1 MKYIIMYQK
10 GFDLMNKR
18 SIALILCFALTLS
31 MLVSPEQS
39 AAKKAKLKLNKKK
52 ATLYVGKSVQLKV
65 KGTKKKA
72 KWKSSNKK
80 VAAVSSKGKVS
91 AKKKGT
97 ARITAKIGKKKLVC
111 RVTVKNKKK
120 PVPVHTG
127 SVNTAPSQPQ
137 TSSDPGVGASA
148 QPQTSLKPGDKPSLS
163 ASPIPDPGD
172 KPSPSASASSDPGN
186 KPSPSASATSD
197 PGTKPSPSAS
207 ASSDPGT
214 KPSPSAA
221 ATLDPGTKPS
231 PSAAATAKPG
241 TKPSASP
248 ATSPGV
254 KPSPSA
260 TATTDPGEYPA
271 EIVSI
276 KDTYDDIF
284 GKTGTCI
291 NLFQLQDAETL
302 EYVKKHY
309 SSFTLE
315 NEMKPDY
322 LMPGWLQPI
331 STEEAKKKT
340 GDYVIP
346 ESYKETTVPQF
357 NYDTVDKVLKIAK
370 ENGLKVR
377 YHVLV
382 WHSQSPEWFFKVNYS
397 QDEAA
402 EYVSEEVM
410 YERMRMYISSM
421 IHHVYTLD
429 NGAYKDVVYTWDVA
443 NEYFSNT
450 PDKNWAAVFGN
461 RENIEGKT
469 STDRPA
475 LGTRP
480 TYIKRAFEM
489 AYDALAEFDLQDTVS
504 LFYNDFNTYYTK
516 EKIIEM
522 INFINEDRKVCSGV
536 GMQSHLSVEGPTV
549 DTYINTVAAFVQ
561 AGFQVQVTEL
571 DVGCTPKKGEDDP
584 DPTEKELEEAYQKQ
598 AEYVKE
604 LTKQLITLQKWSGNK
619 ITCLTWWGMYDDF
632 SWRKDEHVLM
642 FDKDMYDAKPSYY
655 AFMQAANEVPDEP
668 EKPSISSAVKLDFAA
683 QGAYESE
690 SDKAV
695 CKLNDDGSLTVTF
708 TAQYA
713 AVRFDLPASLKK
725 DSPYKSVVLTYT
737 SSGGDLGHSFYT
749 EAGKKTNWGGEIKAS
764 ADVKTCGLN
773 TANDYTVNDILQGFQ
788 IFNGGEASAEKPITI
803 TIKSLIFY
811 EKTAYYPWEL
821 NPDEVQTPEPEPE
834 PDLEAPPEGE
844 GWQAL
849 SLDQMS
855 GGVKEE
861 GRVVL
866 NDIEQV
872 TVPLPKTMEGD
883 GKKLEVVV
891 KGTLGTSSQGLR
903 MWLANGTGTA
913 SNQYYFT
920 KTGVGFGG
928 AGDPDVFFK
937 TGTFELQKVLTVG
950 HTENEARVTTANNL
964 LLKAPAPGA
973 KMQEVTIYGIYVREV
988 QE

>member
-1 MKYIIMYQK
+1 
-10 GFDLMNKR
+10 MNKR
-18 SIALILCFALTLS
+18 SIALILCFALMLS

-489 AYDALAEFDLQDTVS
+489 AYDALAEFGLQDKVP
-504 LFYNDFNTYYTK
+504 LFYNDFNTYFTT

-522 INFINEDRKVCSGV
+522 INFINEDREVCSGV
-536 GMQSHLSVEGPTV
+536 GMQSHLALANPTV

-561 AGFQVQVTEL
+561 EGFQVQITEL
-571 DVGCTPKKGEDDP
+571 DVGCTPNKEDDDP
-584 DPTEKELEEAYQKQ
+584 DPTEEELAVAYQKQ

-619 ITCLTWWGMYDDF
+619 ITGLTWWGLYDAI
-632 SWRKDEHVLM
+632 SWRKYEHVLM
-642 FDKDMYDAKPSYY
+642 FDKDMNDAKPSYY
-655 AFMQAANEVPDEP
+655 AFMQAAKEVPDEP
-668 EKPSISSAVKLDFAA
+668 VKPSVSSAVKLDFNTQGSYESDS
-683 QGAYESE
+683 QGA
-690 SDKAV
+690 V
-695 CKLNDDGSLTVTF
+695 CQLNEDGSLTITF
-708 TAQYA
+708 TAQHA
-713 AVRFDLPASLKK
+713 GVRFDLPASLKK

-737 SSGGDLGHSFYT
+737 STGDNVGHSFYT
-749 EAGKKTNWGGEIKAS
+749 AAGEKTSWGSIKA
-764 ADVKTCGLN
+764 AAVEKTCGIN
-773 TANDYTVNDILQGFQ
+773 TAGDYTVNDILQGFK
-788 IFNGGEASAEKPITI
+788 IFNSAEATPENPVII

-821 NPDEVQTPEPEPE
+821 NPDEVQTPAPEPE
-834 PDLEAPPEGE
+834 PDLDAAPEGE

-849 SLDQMS
+849 PLDQMS
-855 GGVKEE
+855 DGVKED

-866 NDIEQV
+866 NGKGQV
-872 TVPLPKTMEGD
+872 TIPLPETIEGD

-891 KGTLGTSSQGLR
+891 KGTLGTTSQGLR

-913 SNQYYFT
+913 SDQYYFT
-920 KTGVGFGG
+920 KTEGIGFGG

-937 TGTFELQKVLTVG
+937 TGAFELQKVLTVG
-950 HTENEARVTTANNL
+950 HTEKEERVTTANNL
-964 LLKAPAPGA
+964 LLKGPSYNVN
-973 KMQEVTIYGIYVREV
+973 MLEVTIYGIYVREV

>member
-1 MKYIIMYQK
+1 
-10 GFDLMNKR
+10 MNKR

-489 AYDALAEFDLQDTVS
+489 AYDALAEFGLQDKVP
-504 LFYNDFNTYYTK
+504 LFYNDFNTYFTT

-522 INFINEDRKVCSGV
+522 INFINEDREVCSGV
-536 GMQSHLSVEGPTV
+536 GMQSHLALANPTV

-561 AGFQVQVTEL
+561 EGFQVQITEL
-571 DVGCTPKKGEDDP
+571 DVGCTPNKEDDDP
-584 DPTEKELEEAYQKQ
+584 DPTEEELAVAYQKQ

-619 ITCLTWWGMYDDF
+619 ITGLTWWGLYDAI
-632 SWRKDEHVLM
+632 SWRKYEHVLM
-642 FDKDMYDAKPSYY
+642 FDKDMNDAKPSYY
-655 AFMQAANEVPDEP
+655 AFMQAAKEVPDEP
-668 EKPSISSAVKLDFAA
+668 VKPSVSSAVKLDFNTQGSYESDS
-683 QGAYESE
+683 QGA
-690 SDKAV
+690 V
-695 CKLNDDGSLTVTF
+695 CQLNEDGSLTITF
-708 TAQYA
+708 TAQHA
-713 AVRFDLPASLKK
+713 GVRFDLPASLKK

-737 SSGGDLGHSFYT
+737 STGDNVGHSFYT
-749 EAGKKTNWGGEIKAS
+749 AAGEKTSWGSIKA
-764 ADVKTCGLN
+764 AAVEKTCGIN
-773 TANDYTVNDILQGFQ
+773 TAGDYTVNDILQGFK
-788 IFNGGEASAEKPITI
+788 IFNSAEATPENPVII

-821 NPDEVQTPEPEPE
+821 NPDEVQTPAPEPE
-834 PDLEAPPEGE
+834 PDLDAAPEGE

-849 SLDQMS
+849 PLDQMS
-855 GGVKEE
+855 DGVKED

-866 NDIEQV
+866 NGKGQV
-872 TVPLPKTMEGD
+872 TIPLPETIEGD

-891 KGTLGTSSQGLR
+891 KGTLGTTSQGLR

-913 SNQYYFT
+913 SDQYYFT
-920 KTGVGFGG
+920 KTEGIGFGG

-937 TGTFELQKVLTVG
+937 TGAFELQKVLTVG
-950 HTENEARVTTANNL
+950 HTEKEERVTTANNL
-964 LLKAPAPGA
+964 LLKGPSYNVN
-973 KMQEVTIYGIYVREV
+973 MLEVTIYGIYVREV

>member
-1 MKYIIMYQK
+1 
-10 GFDLMNKR
+10 MNKR

-31 MLVSPEQS
+31 MLIKPELS
-39 AAKKAKLKLNKKK
+39 EAKTSKPRLNKKK
-52 ATLYVGKSVQLKV
+52 VTLYVGKSVRLKV

-97 ARITAKIGKKKLVC
+97 ARITAKVGKKKLVC

-120 PVPVHTG
+120 PVPTRTG
-127 SVNTAPSQPQ
+127 SVNTTPSQPQ
-137 TSSDPGVGASA
+137 VSSDPGA
-148 QPQTSLKPGDKPSLS
+148 
-163 ASPIPDPGD
+163 
-172 KPSPSASASSDPGN
+172 KPSPSATS
-186 KPSPSASATSD
+186 TSD
-197 PGTKPSPSAS
+197 PGE
-207 ASSDPGT
+207 
-214 KPSPSAA
+214 
-221 ATLDPGTKPS
+221 
-231 PSAAATAKPG
+231 
-241 TKPSASP
+241 
-248 ATSPGV
+248 

-260 TATTDPGEYPA
+260 TADPGVEPSSSPGKTANPGTEPSPSPGKTADPGTEPSPSPGKTANPGTEPSPSPGKTANPGTEPSSSPGKTANPGTEPSPSTPAPSDPGEYPT
-271 EIVSI
+271 EIVSM
-276 KDTYDDIF
+276 KDTYDNIF

-291 NLFQLQDAETL
+291 NLVQLQDPETL
-302 EYVKKHY
+302 EYVKKHF

-322 LMPGWLQPI
+322 LMPGWLKPI

-370 ENGLKVR
+370 ENGLKIR

-397 QDEAA
+397 QDKAA

-461 RENIEGKT
+461 RENIEGTT

-475 LGTRP
+475 LGNKP

-489 AYDALAEFDLQDTVS
+489 AYDALAEFGLQDEVP
-504 LFYNDFNTYYTK
+504 LFYNDFNTYFTT

-522 INFINEDRKVCSGV
+522 INFINEDREVCSGV
-536 GMQSHLSVEGPTV
+536 GMQSHLALANPTV

-561 AGFQVQVTEL
+561 EGFQVQITEL
-571 DVGCTPKKGEDDP
+571 DVGCTPNKEDEDP
-584 DPTEKELEEAYQKQ
+584 DPTEEELAAAYQKQ

-619 ITCLTWWGMYDDF
+619 ITGLTWWGLYDAI
-632 SWRKDEHVLM
+632 SWRKHEHVLM
-642 FDKDMYDAKPSYY
+642 FDKDMNDAKPSYY
-655 AFMQAANEVPDEP
+655 AFMQAAKEVPDEP
-668 EKPSISSAVKLDFAA
+668 VKPSVSSAVKLDFNTQGSYESDS
-683 QGAYESE
+683 QGA
-690 SDKAV
+690 V
-695 CKLNDDGSLTVTF
+695 CQINEDGSLTITF
-708 TAQYA
+708 TAQHA
-713 AVRFDLPASLKK
+713 GVRFDLPASLKK

-737 SSGGDLGHSFYT
+737 STGENVGHSFYT
-749 EAGKKTNWGGEIKAS
+749 AAGEKASWGSIKATS
-764 ADVKTCGLN
+764 VEKTCGIN
-773 TANDYTVNDILQGFQ
+773 TAGDYTVNDILQGFK
-788 IFNGGEASAEKPITI
+788 IFNSAEASPENPVII

-834 PDLEAPPEGE
+834 PDLDAPPEGE
-844 GWQAL
+844 GWQSL

-855 GGVKEE
+855 DGVKED

-866 NDIEQV
+866 NNIGQV
-872 TVPLPKTMEGD
+872 TIPLPQTIEGD

-891 KGTLGTSSQGLR
+891 KGTLGSGSQGMR

-913 SNQYYFT
+913 SNQYYYT
-920 KTGVGFGG
+920 KSSVGFGG
-928 AGDPDVFFK
+928 AGDPDVFFN
-937 TGTFELQKVLTVG
+937 TGAFELQKVLTLG
-950 HTENEARVTTANNL
+950 HTEGEARVTTANNL
-964 LLKAPAPGA
+964 LLKGPSYNVN
-973 KMQEVTIYGIYVREV
+973 MLEVTIYGIYVREV
-988 QE
+988 QES

>member
-1 MKYIIMYQK
+1 
-10 GFDLMNKR
+10 MNKR
-18 SIALILCFALTLS
+18 RIALILCFALTLS
-31 MLVSPEQS
+31 MLVKPELS
-39 AAKKAKLKLNKKK
+39 EAKKAKPRLNKKK
-52 ATLYVGKSVQLKV
+52 VTLYVGKSVRLKV

-80 VAAVSSKGKVS
+80 VAVVSSKGKVS

-120 PVPVHTG
+120 PVPTRTG
-127 SVNTAPSQPQ
+127 SVNT
-137 TSSDPGVGASA
+137 TPGTVPSA
-148 QPQTSLKPGDKPSLS
+148 QPQVTS
-163 ASPIPDPGD
+163 DPGT
-172 KPSPSASASSDPGN
+172 KPAPSATATAYPGLEPSPSAT
-186 KPSPSASATSD
+186 ATSD
-197 PGTKPSPSAS
+197 PGTKPSPSATATPDPGLEPTPS
-207 ASSDPGT
+207 ATATADPGT
-214 KPSPSAA
+214 KPTPSAT
-221 ATLDPGTKPS
+221 ATADPGTKPS
-231 PSAAATAKPG
+231 PSAAATAAPG
-241 TKPSASP
+241 TKPS
-248 ATSPGV
+248 
-254 KPSPSA
+254 PSASA
-260 TATTDPGEYPA
+260 TADPGEYPT
-271 EIVSI
+271 EVVSM
-276 KDTYDDIF
+276 KDTYDNIF

-291 NLFQLQDAETL
+291 NLVQLQDPETL
-302 EYVKKHY
+302 EYVKKHF

-322 LMPGWLQPI
+322 LMPGWLKPI
-331 STEEAKKKT
+331 STEAAKKKT

-370 ENGLKVR
+370 EHGLKIR

-382 WHSQSPEWFFKVNYS
+382 WHSQSPEWFFKENYS
-397 QDEAA
+397 QEETA

-461 RENIEGKT
+461 RENIKGTT

-489 AYDALAEFDLQDTVS
+489 AYDALAEFGLQDKVP
-504 LFYNDFNTYYTK
+504 LFYNDFNTYLTK

-522 INFINEDRKVCSGV
+522 IHFINEDREVCSGV
-536 GMQSHLSVEGPTV
+536 GMQSHLALANPTV

-561 AGFQVQVTEL
+561 EGFQVQITEL
-571 DVGCTPKKGEDDP
+571 DVGCTPNREDDDP
-584 DPTEKELEEAYQKQ
+584 EPTEEELAAAYQKQ

-619 ITCLTWWGMYDDF
+619 ITGLTWWGLYDAI
-632 SWRKDEHVLM
+632 SWRKHEHVLM
-642 FDKDMYDAKPSYY
+642 FDKDMNDAKPSYY
-655 AFMQAANEVPDEP
+655 AFMQAAKEVPDEP
-668 EKPSISSAVKLDFAA
+668 VKPSVSSAVKLDFNT
-683 QGAYESE
+683 QGSYESD
-690 SDKAV
+690 SPGAV
-695 CKLNDDGSLTVTF
+695 CQLNKDGSLTITF
-708 TAQYA
+708 TAQHA
-713 AVRFDLPASLKK
+713 GVRFDLPASLKK

-737 SSGGDLGHSFYT
+737 STGENVGHSFYT
-749 EAGKKTNWGGEIKAS
+749 AAGEKASWGSIKATS
-764 ADVKTCGLN
+764 VEKTCGIN
-773 TANDYTVNDILQGFQ
+773 TAGDYTVNDILQGFK
-788 IFNGGEASAEKPITI
+788 IFNSAEVSPENPVII

-834 PDLEAPPEGE
+834 PDLDAAPEGE
-844 GWQAL
+844 GWQSL
-849 SLDQMS
+849 PLDQMS
-855 GGVKEE
+855 DGVKED

-866 NDIEQV
+866 NNIGQV
-872 TVPLPKTMEGD
+872 TIPLPQTIEGD

-891 KGTLGTSSQGLR
+891 KGTLGTGSQGMR

-913 SNQYYFT
+913 SDQYYYT
-920 KTGVGFGG
+920 KSQGIGFGG

-937 TGTFELQKVLTVG
+937 TGAFEIQKVLTVG
-950 HTENEARVTTANNL
+950 HTEAGARVTTANNL
-964 LLKAPAPGA
+964 LLKGPSHNVN
-973 KMQEVTIYGIYVREV
+973 MLEVTIYGIYVREV

>member
-1 MKYIIMYQK
+1 
-10 GFDLMNKR
+10 MNKR
-18 SIALILCFALTLS
+18 RIALILCFALTLS
-31 MLVSPEQS
+31 MLVKPELS
-39 AAKKAKLKLNKKK
+39 EAKTAKPRLNKKK
-52 ATLYVGKSVQLKV
+52 VTLYVGKSVRLKV

-120 PVPVHTG
+120 PVPTRTG
-127 SVNTAPSQPQ
+127 SVNTTPAQKPDTPGTVPTAQPQ
-137 TSSDPGVGASA
+137 VSSDPGLEPSPSA
-148 QPQTSLKPGDKPSLS
+148 TATSDPGLEPSPS
-163 ASPIPDPGD
+163 ATATPDPGLEPTPSAEPTSD
-172 KPSPSASASSDPGN
+172 PGTKPSPSAAATSDPGT
-186 KPSPSASATSD
+186 KPSPSAAATSD

-207 ASSDPGT
+207 ATADPG
-214 KPSPSAA
+214 
-221 ATLDPGTKPS
+221 D
-231 PSAAATAKPG
+231 
-241 TKPSASP
+241 
-248 ATSPGV
+248 
-254 KPSPSA
+254 
-260 TATTDPGEYPA
+260 YPT
-271 EIVSI
+271 EIVSM
-276 KDTYDDIF
+276 KDTYDEIF

-291 NLFQLQDAETL
+291 NLVQLQDPATL
-302 EYVKKHY
+302 EYVKKHF

-322 LMPGWLQPI
+322 LMPGWLKPI

-370 ENGLKVR
+370 EHGLKIR

-382 WHSQSPEWFFKVNYS
+382 WHSQSPEWFFKENYS
-397 QDEAA
+397 QDEAS

-461 RENIEGKT
+461 RENIEGTT

-475 LGTRP
+475 LGNRP
-480 TYIKRAFEM
+480 TYIKKAFEM
-489 AYDALAEFDLQDTVS
+489 AYDALAEFGLQDEVP
-504 LFYNDFNTYYTK
+504 LFYNDFNTYFTT

-522 INFINEDRKVCSGV
+522 INFINEDREVCSGV
-536 GMQSHLSVEGPTV
+536 GMQSHLALANPTV

-561 AGFQVQVTEL
+561 EGFQVQITEL
-571 DVGCTPKKGEDDP
+571 DVGCTPNREDEDP
-584 DPTEKELEEAYQKQ
+584 EPTEEELAAAYQKQ

-619 ITCLTWWGMYDDF
+619 ITGLTWWGLYDAI
-632 SWRKDEHVLM
+632 SWRKHEHVLM
-642 FDKDMYDAKPSYY
+642 FDKDMNDAKPSYY
-655 AFMQAANEVPDEP
+655 AFMQAAKEVPDEP
-668 EKPSISSAVKLDFAA
+668 VKPSVSSAVKLDFNTQGSYESDS
-683 QGAYESE
+683 QGA
-690 SDKAV
+690 V
-695 CKLNDDGSLTVTF
+695 CQLNEDGSLTITF
-708 TAQYA
+708 TAQHA
-713 AVRFDLPASLKK
+713 GVRFDLPASLKK

-737 SSGGDLGHSFYT
+737 STGENVGHSFYT
-749 EAGKKTNWGGEIKAS
+749 AAGEKASWGSIKATS
-764 ADVKTCGLN
+764 VEKTCGIN
-773 TANDYTVNDILQGFQ
+773 TAGDYTVNDILQGFK
-788 IFNGGEASAEKPITI
+788 IFNSAEASPENPVII

-834 PDLEAPPEGE
+834 PDLDAPPEGE
-844 GWQAL
+844 GWQSL
-849 SLDQMS
+849 PLDQMS
-855 GGVKEE
+855 DGVKED

-866 NDIEQV
+866 NNIGQV
-872 TVPLPKTMEGD
+872 TIPLPQTIEGD

-891 KGTLGTSSQGLR
+891 KGTLGTGSQGMR

-913 SNQYYFT
+913 SNQYYYT
-920 KTGVGFGG
+920 KSQGIGFGG
-928 AGDPDVFFK
+928 AGDPDVFFN
-937 TGTFELQKVLTVG
+937 TGAFELQKVLTLG
-950 HTENEARVTTANNL
+950 HTEGEATRVTTANNL
-964 LLKAPAPGA
+964 LLKGPSYNVN
-973 KMQEVTIYGIYVREV
+973 MLEVTIYGIYVREV

>member
-489 AYDALAEFDLQDTVS
+489 AYDALAEFGLQDKVP
-504 LFYNDFNTYYTK
+504 LFYNDFNTYFTT

-522 INFINEDRKVCSGV
+522 INFINEDREVCSGV
-536 GMQSHLSVEGPTV
+536 GMQSHLALANPTV

-561 AGFQVQVTEL
+561 EGFQVQITEL
-571 DVGCTPKKGEDDP
+571 DVGCTPNKEDDDP
-584 DPTEKELEEAYQKQ
+584 DPTEEELAVAYQKQ

-619 ITCLTWWGMYDDF
+619 ITGLTWWGLYDAI
-632 SWRKDEHVLM
+632 SWRKYEHVLM
-642 FDKDMYDAKPSYY
+642 FDKDMNDAKPSYY
-655 AFMQAANEVPDEP
+655 AFMQAAKEVPDEP
-668 EKPSISSAVKLDFAA
+668 VKPSVSSAVKLDFNTQGSYESDS
-683 QGAYESE
+683 QGA
-690 SDKAV
+690 V
-695 CKLNDDGSLTVTF
+695 CQLNEDGSLTITF
-708 TAQYA
+708 TAKHA
-713 AVRFDLPASLKK
+713 GVRFDLPASLKK

-737 SSGGDLGHSFYT
+737 STGDNVGHSFYT
-749 EAGKKTNWGGEIKAS
+749 AAGEKTSWGSIKA
-764 ADVKTCGLN
+764 AAVEKTCGIN
-773 TANDYTVNDILQGFQ
+773 TAGDYTVNDILQGFK
-788 IFNGGEASAEKPITI
+788 IFNSAEATLENPVII

-849 SLDQMS
+849 PLDQMS
-855 GGVKEE
+855 DGVKEE

-913 SNQYYFT
+913 SDQYYFT

-937 TGTFELQKVLTVG
+937 TGAFELQKVLTVG
-950 HTENEARVTTANNL
+950 HTEKEERVTTANNL

>member
-260 TATTDPGEYPA
+260 TATTAPGEYPT
-271 EIVSI
+271 EIVSM

-291 NLFQLQDAETL
+291 NLVQLQDAETL

-322 LMPGWLQPI
+322 LMPGWLKPI

-370 ENGLKVR
+370 ENGLKIR

-489 AYDALAEFDLQDTVS
+489 AYDALAEFGLQDKVP
-504 LFYNDFNTYYTK
+504 LFYNDFNTYFTK

-536 GMQSHLSVEGPTV
+536 GMQSHLALANPTV
-549 DTYINTVAAFVQ
+549 DTYVNTVAAFVQ
-561 AGFQVQVTEL
+561 EGFQVQITEL
-571 DVGCTPKKGEDDP
+571 DVGCTPNKDKDDP
-584 DPTEKELEEAYQKQ
+584 DPTKEELAVAYQKQ

-619 ITCLTWWGMYDDF
+619 ITGLTWWGLYDAI
-632 SWRKDEHVLM
+632 SWRKYEHVLM
-642 FDKDMYDAKPSYY
+642 FDKDMNDAKPSYY
-655 AFMQAANEVPDEP
+655 AFMQAAKEVPDEP
-668 EKPSISSAVKLDFAA
+668 VKPSVSSAVKLDFNTQGSYESDS
-683 QGAYESE
+683 QGA
-690 SDKAV
+690 V
-695 CKLNDDGSLTVTF
+695 CQLNEDGSLTITF
-708 TAQYA
+708 TAQHA
-713 AVRFDLPASLKK
+713 GVRFDLPASLKK

-737 SSGGDLGHSFYT
+737 STGDNVGHSFYT
-749 EAGKKTNWGGEIKAS
+749 AAGEKTSWGSIKA
-764 ADVKTCGLN
+764 AAVEKTCGIN
-773 TANDYTVNDILQGFQ
+773 TAGDYTVNDILQGFK
-788 IFNGGEASAEKPITI
+788 IFNSAEATLENPVII

-849 SLDQMS
+849 PLDQMS
-855 GGVKEE
+855 DGVKEE

-913 SNQYYFT
+913 SDQYYFT

-928 AGDPDVFFK
+928 AGDADVFFK
-937 TGTFELQKVLTVG
+937 TGAFELQKVLTVG
-950 HTENEARVTTANNL
+950 HTEKEERVTTANNL

>member
-260 TATTDPGEYPA
+260 TATTAPGEYPT
-271 EIVSI
+271 EIVSM

-291 NLFQLQDAETL
+291 NLVQLQDAETL

-322 LMPGWLQPI
+322 LMPGWLKPI

-370 ENGLKVR
+370 ENGLKIR

-489 AYDALAEFDLQDTVS
+489 AYDALAEFGLEEKVP
-504 LFYNDFNTYYTK
+504 LFYNDFNTYFTK

-536 GMQSHLSVEGPTV
+536 GMQSHLALANPTV
-549 DTYINTVAAFVQ
+549 DTYVNTVAAFVQ
-561 AGFQVQVTEL
+561 EGFQVQITEL
-571 DVGCTPKKGEDDP
+571 DVGCTPNKDKDDP
-584 DPTEKELEEAYQKQ
+584 DPTKEELAVAYQKQ

-619 ITCLTWWGMYDDF
+619 ITGLTWWGLYDAI
-632 SWRKDEHVLM
+632 SWRKYEHVLM
-642 FDKDMYDAKPSYY
+642 FDKDMNDAKPSYY
-655 AFMQAANEVPDEP
+655 AFMQAAKEVSDEP
-668 EKPSISSAVKLDFAA
+668 EKPSVSSAVKLDFAA

-695 CKLNDDGSLTVTF
+695 CKPNADGSLTVTF

-773 TANDYTVNDILQGFQ
+773 TAKDYTVNDILQGFQ

-834 PDLEAPPEGE
+834 PDLDAAPEGE

-855 GGVKEE
+855 GGLKEE

-891 KGTLGTSSQGLR
+891 KGTLGASSQGLR

-913 SNQYYFT
+913 SDQYCFT
-920 KTGVGFGG
+920 KIGVGFGG
-928 AGDPDVFFK
+928 AGDTDVFFK
-937 TGTFELQKVLTVG
+937 TGAFELQKVLTVG
-950 HTENEARVTTANNL
+950 HTEKEARVTTANNL

>member
-1 MKYIIMYQK
+1 
-10 GFDLMNKR
+10 MNKR

-172 KPSPSASASSDPGN
+172 KPSPSASASSNPGN

-260 TATTDPGEYPA
+260 TATTAPGEYPT
-271 EIVSI
+271 EIVSM

-291 NLFQLQDAETL
+291 NLVQLQDAETL

-370 ENGLKVR
+370 ENGLKIR

-461 RENIEGKT
+461 RENIKGKT

-536 GMQSHLSVEGPTV
+536 GMQSHLALANPTV
-549 DTYINTVAAFVQ
+549 DTYVNTVAAFVQ
-561 AGFQVQVTEL
+561 EGFQVQITEL
-571 DVGCTPKKGEDDP
+571 DVGCTPNKDKDDP
-584 DPTEKELEEAYQKQ
+584 DPTKEELAVAYQKQ

-619 ITCLTWWGMYDDF
+619 ITGLTWWGLYDAI
-632 SWRKDEHVLM
+632 SWRKYEHVLM
-642 FDKDMYDAKPSYY
+642 FDKDMNDAKPSYY
-655 AFMQAANEVPDEP
+655 AFMQAAKEVPDEP
-668 EKPSISSAVKLDFAA
+668 VKPSVSSAVKLDFNTQGSYESDS
-683 QGAYESE
+683 QGA
-690 SDKAV
+690 V
-695 CKLNDDGSLTVTF
+695 CQLNEDGSLTITF
-708 TAQYA
+708 TAQHA
-713 AVRFDLPASLKK
+713 GVRFDLPASLKK

-737 SSGGDLGHSFYT
+737 STGDNVGHSFYT
-749 EAGKKTNWGGEIKAS
+749 AAGEKTSWGSIKA
-764 ADVKTCGLN
+764 AAVEKTCGIN
-773 TANDYTVNDILQGFQ
+773 TAGDYTVNDILQGFK
-788 IFNGGEASAEKPITI
+788 IFNSAEATPKNPVII

-821 NPDEVQTPEPEPE
+821 NPDEVQTPAPEPE
-834 PDLEAPPEGE
+834 PDLDAAPEGE

-849 SLDQMS
+849 PLDQMS
-855 GGVKEE
+855 DGVKED

-866 NDIEQV
+866 NGKGQV
-872 TVPLPKTMEGD
+872 TIPLPETIEGD

-891 KGTLGTSSQGLR
+891 KGTLGTTSQGLR

-913 SNQYYFT
+913 SDQYYFT
-920 KTGVGFGG
+920 KTEGIGFGG

-937 TGTFELQKVLTVG
+937 TGAFELQKVLTVG
-950 HTENEARVTTANNL
+950 HTEKEERVTTANNL
-964 LLKAPAPGA
+964 LLKGPSYNVN
-973 KMQEVTIYGIYVREV
+973 MLEVTIYGIYVREV

>member
-1 MKYIIMYQK
+1 
-10 GFDLMNKR
+10 MNKR
-18 SIALILCFALTLS
+18 SMALILCFALTLS
-31 MLVSPEQS
+31 MLIKPELS
-39 AAKKAKLKLNKKK
+39 EAKTSKPRLNKKK
-52 ATLYVGKSVQLKV
+52 VTLYVGKSVRLKV

-80 VAAVSSKGKVS
+80 VAVVSSKGKVS

-97 ARITAKIGKKKLVC
+97 ARITAKVGKKKLVC

-120 PVPVHTG
+120 PAPTRTG
-127 SVNTAPSQPQ
+127 SVNTTPAQPQ
-137 TSSDPGVGASA
+137 RSETPGAVPSAQPPASSDPGA
-148 QPQTSLKPGDKPSLS
+148 
-163 ASPIPDPGD
+163 
-172 KPSPSASASSDPGN
+172 KPSPSAMPTSDPGEKPSPSATATADPGVEPSQSPGETADPGTKPSPSPGKTEDPGTKPSPSAAATPDPGIKPSPSAAATADPGAKPSTSPITSPGV

-197 PGTKPSPSAS
+197 PG
-207 ASSDPGT
+207 
-214 KPSPSAA
+214 
-221 ATLDPGTKPS
+221 
-231 PSAAATAKPG
+231 
-241 TKPSASP
+241 
-248 ATSPGV
+248 
-254 KPSPSA
+254 
-260 TATTDPGEYPA
+260 EYPT
-271 EIVSI
+271 EIVSM

-291 NLFQLQDAETL
+291 NLVQLQDPETL
-302 EYVKKHY
+302 EYVKKHF

-322 LMPGWLQPI
+322 LMPGWLKPI

-370 ENGLKVR
+370 ENGLKIR

-461 RENIEGKT
+461 RENIEGTT

-475 LGTRP
+475 LGTKP

-489 AYDALAEFDLQDTVS
+489 AYDALAEFGLQDKVP
-504 LFYNDFNTYYTK
+504 LFYNDFNTYFTK

-536 GMQSHLSVEGPTV
+536 GMQSHLALANPTV

-561 AGFQVQVTEL
+561 AGFQVQITEL
-571 DVGCTPKKGEDDP
+571 DVGCTPNREDDDP
-584 DPTEKELEEAYQKQ
+584 EPTEEELAAAYQKQ

-619 ITCLTWWGMYDDF
+619 ITGLTWWGLYDAI
-632 SWRKDEHVLM
+632 SWRKHEHVLM
-642 FDKDMYDAKPSYY
+642 FDKDMNDAKPSYY
-655 AFMQAANEVPDEP
+655 AFMQAAKEVPEEP
-668 EKPSISSAVKLDFAA
+668 VKPSVSSAVKLDFKT
-683 QGAYESE
+683 QGSYESE
-690 SDKAV
+690 SDAAK
-695 CKLNDDGSLTVTF
+695 CQLNEDGSLTVTF

-725 DSPYKSVVLTYT
+725 GSPYKSVVLTYT
-737 SSGGDLGHSFYT
+737 SSGGNLGHSFYT
-749 EAGKKTNWGGEIKAS
+749 EAGKKTNWGSEIKAS

-773 TANDYTVNDILQGFQ
+773 TANEYTVDDVLQGFQ
-788 IFNGGEASAEKPITI
+788 IFNGGEASVEKPITI

-821 NPDEVQTPEPEPE
+821 NPDEVQTPAPEPE
-834 PDLEAPPEGE
+834 PDLDAPPEGE
-844 GWQAL
+844 GWQSL
-849 SLDQMS
+849 PLDQMS
-855 GGVKEE
+855 DGVKED

-866 NDIEQV
+866 NNIGQV
-872 TVPLPKTMEGD
+872 TIPLPKTIEGD

-891 KGTLGTSSQGLR
+891 KGTLGTGSQGMR

-913 SNQYYFT
+913 SDQYYYT
-920 KTGVGFGG
+920 KTSVGFGG

-937 TGTFELQKVLTVG
+937 TGAFELQKVLTLG
-950 HTENEARVTTANNL
+950 HTEGEARVTTANNL
-964 LLKAPAPGA
+964 LLKGPSYNVN
-973 KMQEVTIYGIYVREV
+973 MLEVTIYGIYVREV
-988 QE
+988 

>member
-1 MKYIIMYQK
+1 
-10 GFDLMNKR
+10 MNKR